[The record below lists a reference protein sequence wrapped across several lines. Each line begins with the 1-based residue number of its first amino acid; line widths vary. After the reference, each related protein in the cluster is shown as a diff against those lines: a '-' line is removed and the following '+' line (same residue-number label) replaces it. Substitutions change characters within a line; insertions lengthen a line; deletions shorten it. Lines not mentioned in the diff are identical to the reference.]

1 MLSFD
6 DSKGRPIAKIKG
18 GIYHNKIIYLTDD
31 DDNKMIY
38 NRPLDMINE
47 RDIRNG
53 KKKLSKYEMQEIKRA
68 LMYNEQAKEQDIRDI
83 VNNLKNKSTSKSKK
97 EFNLYDG
104 EIQPLPYFNKT
115 ERLYV
120 CGPTES
126 GKSYFTKEYLKN
138 LRLVHPDARII
149 IFSDVD
155 EDPGGLDE
163 LKNTIRV
170 NLDDAPEKE
179 AIDINKFNDSI
190 CVFDDIDSIQNKK
203 IYKVVCDLRD
213 AMLRRGRH
221 NNISVICTSH
231 LTTNYKETRIILNEC
246 SGIVIFPKSGS
257 SSGLNYM
264 LKKYC
269 GLDKE
274 QIKKIMNLPS
284 RWVYIHNFYPKYI
297 CFSGGVFL
305 L

>member
-104 EIQPLPYFNKT
+104 EIYLIFNLIREITIK
-115 ERLYV
+115 
-120 CGPTES
+120 
-126 GKSYFTKEYLKN
+126 
-138 LRLVHPDARII
+138 LV
-149 IFSDVD
+149 
-155 EDPGGLDE
+155 
-163 LKNTIRV
+163 
-170 NLDDAPEKE
+170 
-179 AIDINKFNDSI
+179 
-190 CVFDDIDSIQNKK
+190 
-203 IYKVVCDLRD
+203 Y
-213 AMLRRGRH
+213 
-221 NNISVICTSH
+221 
-231 LTTNYKETRIILNEC
+231 
-246 SGIVIFPKSGS
+246 
-257 SSGLNYM
+257 
-264 LKKYC
+264 
-269 GLDKE
+269 
-274 QIKKIMNLPS
+274 
-284 RWVYIHNFYPKYI
+284 
-297 CFSGGVFL
+297 
-305 L
+305 